1 MWQFLLN
8 IAYCHFTW
16 TSYLFLILI
25 IYGLTKKQFWLFL
38 TFLWNHC
45 LMRLLLLVSPILP
58 TAYMFSVQLWLRCSL
73 KNYPLLFWIYRTIP
87 FISNT
92 FLNYGSPESSRW
104 PTVGRY
110 RVDVASFESVALPEL
125 QVLCLLYFLHGF
137 FSSLCFWQM
146 EYISPM
152 KLSSQNKP
160 NKLLN
165 FLAQYVTSVQ
175 RISQGL
181 LL

>member
-1 MWQFLLN
+1 
-8 IAYCHFTW
+8 
-16 TSYLFLILI
+16 
-25 IYGLTKKQFWLFL
+25 
-38 TFLWNHC
+38 
-45 LMRLLLLVSPILP
+45 MRLLLLVSPILP